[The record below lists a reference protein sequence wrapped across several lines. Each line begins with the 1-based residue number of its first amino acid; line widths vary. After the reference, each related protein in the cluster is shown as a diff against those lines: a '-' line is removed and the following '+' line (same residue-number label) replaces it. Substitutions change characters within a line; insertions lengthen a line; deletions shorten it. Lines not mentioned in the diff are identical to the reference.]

1 MASLQ
6 IPKDFDRKLKDNNLK
21 AALPLYGRD
30 DFIGSI
36 AIVEII
42 SHPYMSNKFQIL
54 YMNI

>member
-36 AIVEII
+36 AIEII
-42 SHPYMSNKFQIL
+42 SRPYMNNKFQIL